1 MTFSGGNMAK
11 KRRSSKKRQPTWV
24 SVVIILILSVVA
36 VYNYIKENTPVE
48 VSDGE
53 IAVHTVD
60 VGQGDCTIIV
70 SSKGN
75 IIIDAGTSESEDD
88 LRNYVKKLGITEFE
102 YAIFTHPHED
112 HIGGA
117 DMIVNEFE
125 VKNVIMSNATSSS
138 ATFDRLLT
146 AIEQSDAN
154 VIEAIS
160 GEKYSI
166 GDANFTV
173 LAPND
178 NSYSNLNDYSVVIR
192 FVYGN
197 TSFMFTGD
205 AESLSE
211 NEILDAYPASSLR
224 CDVLSAG
231 HHGSSTSNSEDF
243 VHAVDPD
250 VVLISCG
257 KGNSY
262 GHPHKEVIN
271 LFDKLG
277 AKVYRTDLESSIVIK
292 SDGNTVSVIE

>member
-1 MTFSGGNMAK
+1 MAKRRKTSK
-11 KRRSSKKRQPTWV
+11 KRRPTWV
-24 SVVIILILSVVA
+24 SVVIIIIFSIIALF
-36 VYNYIKENTPVE
+36 NYIKENTPVE

-75 IIIDAGTSESEDD
+75 MIIDAGPADAKND
-88 LRNYVKKLGITEFE
+88 LRNYIQKLGITEFE
-102 YAIFTHPHED
+102 YAVFTHPHED

-117 DMIVNEFE
+117 DMVVNEFN
-125 VKNVIMSNATSSS
+125 VKNIIMPNATSTS
-138 ATFDRLLT
+138 ATFERLLT
-146 AIEQSDAN
+146 AIEEKDTN
-154 VIEAIS
+154 VTEAVS
-160 GEKYSI
+160 GDKYYI

-178 NSYSNLNDYSVVIR
+178 DSYSSLNDYSVVIR

-211 NEILDAYPASSLR
+211 SEILDIYPTSSLK

-243 VHAVDPD
+243 VYAVNPKT
-250 VVLISCG
+250 VLISCG
-257 KGNSY
+257 EGNSY
-262 GHPHKEVIN
+262 GHPHREALT
-271 LFDKLG
+271 LFEKIG
-277 AKVYRTDLESSIVIK
+277 AKVYRTDIEGSIVIK
-292 SDGNTVSVIE
+292 SDGNTISVIE